1 MDAADDFV
9 NVETD
14 EEGTSTWMEDTLVPA
29 LSSAKET
36 GHRSRR
42 RPVVENS
49 VIASDPSD
57 SSGSESALL
66 SSGGLHHDEVHNSG
80 RNSSSMM
87 NGASSGPKRKRPGMS
102 ARERNLRRLESNER
116 ERLRMHSLNAA
127 FEVP

>member
-1 MDAADDFV
+1 M
-9 NVETD
+9 
-14 EEGTSTWMEDTLVPA
+14 
-29 LSSAKET
+29 
-36 GHRSRR
+36 
-42 RPVVENS
+42 
-49 VIASDPSD
+49 IASDPSD

-66 SSGGLHHDEVHNSG
+66 SSGGLHHDDVHNSG